1 MSEKRYYI
9 VDKETG
15 EVVGESN
22 QRKPFKRIL
31 AFIVLYLLSLAT
43 RFVTY
48 FYIRFLSW
56 VLGKIYDLSKLVYY
70 VILFLGGASA
80 FGLLI
85 WGFILGSHVMY
96 ALPEKIIPSKKGTRY
111 MVLGIGIAVFYLLS
125 LISMIAGIATDRSGQ
140 QYLWHIIVII
150 FFTLFAFYGRSQTRA
165 G

>member
-48 FYIRFLSW
+48 FYIRFLS
-56 VLGKIYDLSKLVYY
+56 
-70 VILFLGGASA
+70 
-80 FGLLI
+80 
-85 WGFILGSHVMY
+85 
-96 ALPEKIIPSKKGTRY
+96 
-111 MVLGIGIAVFYLLS
+111 
-125 LISMIAGIATDRSGQ
+125 
-140 QYLWHIIVII
+140 
-150 FFTLFAFYGRSQTRA
+150 
-165 G
+165 